1 MPARHHV
8 SLSDPAETAAPP
20 RPPHELP
27 KSLNDISRRL
37 DLLDER
43 LDARLFQLEQRLEL
57 RTRQTMQN
65 LQDGFATLDAVERRM
80 TWLLA
85 GMLVLTVLAALAG
98 MR

>member
-8 SLSDPAETAAPP
+8 SLSDDPAGPVRTPSEPP
-20 RPPHELP
+20 R
-27 KSLNDISRRL
+27 SLSDISRRL

-65 LQDGFATLDAVERRM
+65 LQDGFAALDGVERRM

-85 GMLVLTVLAALAG
+85 GVLLLTVLAGLAG
-98 MR
+98 LR